1 MKDLLNEREW
11 ILIRNS
17 YVIEWAEIG
26 NCPENVLL
34 IGFRYRK
41 ESRRPW
47 ARTDSQ
53 QPKFGVHIN
62 FIAEVIFYFWR
73 EAVITA
79 GNWWMITSINS
90 KRIYQG
96 RLWHIRESE
105 GTDILIVKKSLPK
118 NCVLLRSE
126 LRVESF
132 RISFLGA
139 AKNKSSATDV

>member
-26 NCPENVLL
+26 NCLENILL

-53 QPKFGVHIN
+53 QTKFGVHIN
-62 FIAEVIFYFWR
+62 FITEVILYFR
-73 EAVITA
+73 GEAVIMA

-96 RLWHIRESE
+96 RLRHIRESE

-118 NCVLLRSE
+118 NCMLLRSE

-139 AKNKSSATDV
+139 AKNKISATDV

>member
-1 MKDLLNEREW
+1 MRGSGYLSGTVMLLSGQKLATVRKTSFLFGLGTAKRAEDHGLEL
-11 ILIRNS
+11 ILSKPSLVFTSIFF
-17 YVIEWAEIG
+17 V
-26 NCPENVLL
+26 
-34 IGFRYRK
+34 
-41 ESRRPW
+41 
-47 ARTDSQ
+47 
-53 QPKFGVHIN
+53 
-62 FIAEVIFYFWR
+62 EVIFYFWQ

-118 NCVLLRSE
+118 NCMLLRSE

-139 AKNKSSATDV
+139 AKNKSSTTDV

>member
-26 NCPENVLL
+26 NGPENVLL

-53 QPKFGVHIN
+53 QPQFGIHIN

-79 GNWWMITSINS
+79 GNWWMVTSINS

-96 RLWHIRESE
+96 RLRHICESE

-132 RISFLGA
+132 RISFLGV

>member
-26 NCPENVLL
+26 NCPENVLI

-53 QPKFGVHIN
+53 QTKFGVHIN

-73 EAVITA
+73 EAVIMA

-96 RLWHIRESE
+96 RLRHIRESE

-118 NCVLLRSE
+118 NCMLLRSE

-139 AKNKSSATDV
+139 AKNKSSTTDV